1 MNEREPTALNKEKH
15 TINMRRRNSN
25 FSEIKRDCN
34 RYEFIKPLGRGK
46 YSDVYEAMDP
56 VEKRKVVIKLLKPVR
71 KAKIGREISI
81 L

>member
-1 MNEREPTALNKEKH
+1 MD
-15 TINMRRRNSN
+15 MRRRNLN
-25 FSEIKRDCN
+25 FSILKRDCN
-34 RYEFIKPLGRGK
+34 RYELIKPLGWGK

-71 KAKIGREISI
+71 KSKIGREISI